1 MARIALIFLLLI
13 AGGIVATN
21 MDVFSLRRSSG
32 IRPSTD
38 AAPVL
43 DAQTQALLD
52 QFDAYTRKSIER
64 EQLPGAAVVVVK
76 DGRVV
81 FTQCYG
87 VKSVDTQEPINPH
100 TVFRLASLSK
110 GFASVLAGMMVK
122 DGQID
127 WNDPVRKYVPDFR
140 LYKNLYTD
148 SLTIRHV
155 LSHTTGLPRQT
166 FSNLIEAGHSYFTA
180 RQRLA
185 EVKPTHKP
193 GAWYNYQN
201 VAYSLIGDV
210 AERAAG
216 KRFEQLLYSRIFLPL
231 QMTNAGAGYA
241 NFMLDTTNIARPHRL
256 EKERYRSIPVS
267 PNYYEV
273 MPAAG
278 VNASIS
284 DMGQWLLF
292 LLGHY
297 PEIMTKDEL
306 KALYQKQIA
315 VPMAENNHRAFP
327 EATESWY
334 GLGWRGVLSHER
346 HVVFHGGYVNGFRSE
361 IAFIPSEDI
370 GIAILSNAPSW
381 YINSAVPVFFS
392 MYWGLPYEQS

>member
-1 MARIALIFLLLI
+1 MKKVALAFLL
-13 AGGIVATN
+13 IVVVIMFTN
-21 MDVFSLRRSSG
+21 VHVFSLRKSHSTL
-32 IRPSTD
+32 PSND
-38 AAPVL
+38 AVPVL
-43 DAQTQALLD
+43 DAQTQALLN
-52 QFDAYTRKSIER
+52 QFDAYTRESIER
-64 EQLPGAAVVVVK
+64 EQLPGVAVVVVK
-76 DGRVV
+76 DGQVI

-87 VKSVDTQEPINPH
+87 VKSVDTQELINPH

-110 GFASVLAGMMVK
+110 GFAAVLASIIVK

-127 WNDPVRKYVPDFR
+127 WNDPVRKYVPDLR
-140 LYKNLYTD
+140 LYKNQYSDL
-148 SLTIRHV
+148 LTIRHV
-155 LSHTTGLPRQT
+155 LSHTTGLPRQA
-166 FSNLIEAGHSYFTA
+166 FSNLIEAGHSYLSA

-193 GAWYNYQN
+193 GTWYNYQN
-201 VAYSLIGDV
+201 VAYSLIGEV
-210 AERAAG
+210 VECATGR
-216 KRFEQLLYSRIFLPL
+216 RFEQLLYSRIFLPL
-231 QMTNAGAGYA
+231 QMTNASAGYA

-256 EKERYRSIPVS
+256 EKERYRPIPVS

-284 DMGQWLLF
+284 DMGQWLLL

-297 PEIMTKDEL
+297 PKVITKDEL
-306 KALYQKQIA
+306 KTLYQKQID
-315 VPMAENNHRAFP
+315 VPMTENNHRAFP

-334 GLGWRGVLSHER
+334 GLGWRGVISHGR

-381 YINSAVPVFFS
+381 YINSAVPIFFS
-392 MYWGLPYEQS
+392 MYWGLPYEEN